1 MHKQSTNHISV
12 KKGRLRCYAKSSTAQ
27 DVFQPGLI
35 SFVGVTGRSELLSY
49 AQNAV
54 KWLALSKRPIE
65 TPQKHS
71 LFIQL
76 SFVQLF
82 FVQRSYIPVVRMITP
97 SLQWFEDSNISRTL
111 TYSKRHTYMYTSFS
125 FTGHNDLVQFGSGNK
140 AATSVCVYLPKHTMA
155 AFAPR

>member
-1 MHKQSTNHISV
+1 MCCITIHRLYMHEQSTNHISV

-27 DVFQPGLI
+27 DVFQSGLI

-54 KWLALSKRPIE
+54 KWLALSKRQIE

-97 SLQWFEDSNISRTL
+97 SLQWFEGSNISRTL
-111 TYSKRHTYMYTSFS
+111 TYSQVLAKDTHTCTLALLHR
-125 FTGHNDLVQFGSGNK
+125 T
-140 AATSVCVYLPKHTMA
+140 
-155 AFAPR
+155 